1 MSPGRP
7 PEEAQL
13 PQGRAAQG
21 AQVARGTA
29 TLIVTRPRAQCAAW
43 LARLAELGVRAQA
56 LPLIEILPARD
67 PDPVRAAWAALSGV
81 DLAVF
86 VSPNAVE
93 QFFGGAERTW
103 PVHTL
108 AACVGPGS
116 AQALAARGVP
126 AACIV
131 QPATD
136 AASLDSE
143 HLWQQLLPRRAWL
156 GARVLLLRGDGGREW
171 LAERLAEA
179 GASIEAV
186 TVYHRTGPRFD
197 AAELALLSEV
207 RARPLDHVWLFSS
220 AEAVGHLLAHPASRE
235 LARQR
240 AIATHPRIA
249 DAARRAGFEPV
260 VLARPD
266 PEAVTQALK
275 AL

>member
-1 MSPGRP
+1 M
-7 PEEAQL
+7 
-13 PQGRAAQG
+13 
-21 AQVARGTA
+21 TA
-29 TLIVTRPRAQCAAW
+29 PTLIVTRPRPQCAAW
-43 LARLAELGVRAQA
+43 LARLAALGVDARA

-67 PDPVRAAWAALSGV
+67 PGPVRAAWCALAAV

-93 QFFGGAERTW
+93 HFFSHADGAW
-103 PVHTL
+103 PEHTL

-116 AQALAARGVP
+116 AQALAEQGVP
-126 AACIV
+126 LANIV

-143 HLWQQLLPRRAWL
+143 HLWEQLSPRRDWA

-179 GASIEAV
+179 GACVEAV

-197 AAELALLSEV
+197 AAERALLDDV
-207 RARPLDHVWLFSS
+207 LARPQAHVWLFSS
-220 AEAVGHLLAHPASRE
+220 AEAVGHLQGRL
-235 LARQR
+235 LTGQR
-240 AIATHPRIA
+240 AIATHARIA
-249 DAARRAGFEPV
+249 EAARAAGFAPV

-275 AL
+275 AV